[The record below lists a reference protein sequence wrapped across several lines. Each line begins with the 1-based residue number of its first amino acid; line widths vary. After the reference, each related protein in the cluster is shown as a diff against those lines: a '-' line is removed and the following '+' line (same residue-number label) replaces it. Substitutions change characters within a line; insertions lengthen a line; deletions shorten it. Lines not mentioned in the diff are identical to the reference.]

1 MKSIDFRMKVL
12 YWNYWKMLFW
22 NAK

>member
-1 MKSIDFRMKVL
+1 MESINFRMKVL

-22 NAK
+22 NV